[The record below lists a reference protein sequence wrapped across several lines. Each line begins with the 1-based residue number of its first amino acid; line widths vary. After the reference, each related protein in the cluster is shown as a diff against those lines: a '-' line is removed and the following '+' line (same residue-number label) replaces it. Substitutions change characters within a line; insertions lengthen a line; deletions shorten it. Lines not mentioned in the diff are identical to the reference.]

1 MCLRCVE
8 LTRRSLLVGGG
19 VAAAALHTGAA
30 QARVRPQ
37 DMVPLIGP
45 GYRPTDKDE
54 LGIWKLMD
62 RVEEEVSGS
71 NLLIKDEATTD
82 YVRELIGR
90 VGGPAAKDMRI
101 YVARIPE
108 FNAVMFPTGFAV
120 VFSGL
125 LLRMR
130 NEAQLAGVIAHE
142 ARHFLRKH
150 QIRQWRDMRMKTDI
164 FSILAMSAG
173 VAGGAA
179 GVYTGD
185 IVQLAQLGTILTLLK
200 YSRTLEAE
208 ADAMGLKLI
217 AEQGLRPMAMSE
229 TWDQLIAELDA
240 SARYRRRKHR
250 ERKISLFETHPL
262 PETRRADLKLSA
274 AEVTVPG
281 RVYDDGRARYLQ
293 AIAAI
298 RPMLLDDQV
307 KLNDPGASQY
317 IVETLAKD
325 GWNGLLRFYES
336 EIWRLRN
343 RAGDDARA
351 ALGYAT
357 AVQYPD
363 APPDAWR
370 WHGIMLSKQGKPAE
384 SRAALS
390 RYLAMAPNAPDAA
403 FVRQMIAS

>member
-1 MCLRCVE
+1 MCINCLA
-8 LTRRSLLVGGG
+8 LSRRAMLAGTG
-19 VAAAALHTGAA
+19 AAAATLATGAA
-30 QARVRPQ
+30 QARIPPAS
-37 DMVPLIGP
+37 MVPLIGP
-45 GYRPTDKDE
+45 GYRPVDRDE

-71 NLLIKDEATTD
+71 NLLIKDKASTD
-82 YVRELIGR
+82 YVRDLIGR

-142 ARHFLRKH
+142 SGHFLRKH

-164 FSILAMSAG
+164 LSILAMGAG

-179 GVYTGD
+179 GIYTGNL
-185 IVQLAQLGTILTLLK
+185 VQLAQLGTILSLLK

-208 ADAMGLKLI
+208 ADAMGVKLI
-217 AEQGLRPMAMSE
+217 SEAGLRPLAMSE

-250 ERKISLFETHPL
+250 ERRANIFETHPS
-262 PETRRADLKLSA
+262 PEARRADLRASA
-274 AEVTVPG
+274 AEVTMAG
-281 RVYDDGRARYLQ
+281 RNYDDGRARYLQ

-317 IVETLAKD
+317 VVETLARD
-325 GWNGLLRFYES
+325 GWNGLLRFYEG

-351 ALGYAT
+351 AQGYAA
-357 AVQYPD
+357 AVMYPD

-370 WHGIMLSKQGKPAE
+370 WHGIMLQKSGRVAE
-384 SRAALS
+384 ARMAYS
-390 RYLAMAPNAPDAA
+390 RYLAMAPNAPDAP
-403 FVRQMIAS
+403 FIRQQLQQ